1 MTFVSSSRLLG
12 VLLAGT
18 LVTGCAGY
26 REQRGYIADKELSA
40 SIQPGVDN
48 KASVEKTLGRPT
60 FTGEFDESIWYYV
73 SRATSTFAFRTPRV
87 TDQTV
92 MRVKFDKA
100 GNVSSIDRTGRELV
114 VNINPYGKQTPTL
127 GRRSSFF
134 DELFGNIG
142 VVNGAGGPGAPQ
154 GGGSGRRP

>member
-48 KASVEKTLGRPT
+48 KASVENTLGRPT
-60 FTGEFDESIWYYV
+60 FTGEFDESNWYYV

-92 MRVKFDKA
+92 MRIKFDKA

-127 GRRSSFF
+127 GRRTSFF

-142 VVNGAGGPGAPQ
+142 VVNGAGGPGAQ
-154 GGGSGRRP
+154 GGGPGGRP